1 LDKLNYEELA
11 KHISFQFI
19 QKYLN
24 KIKWNWNLL
33 SSNENIPYTFW
44 EKNLNKVNW
53 TILSINKS
61 IPTIF
66 WDNHLTLCKQKG
78 EHDKINWYYLSRT
91 NLPISF
97 IKKYMNKLDWYEL
110 STNENIPFDFFN
122 HYMNIIK
129 WDKVDDIEFTV
140 FREYLTEEIIKDIE
154 NRSDENIKI
163 NIDNYEFINIIRK
176 LDIKKEVKTIKKYIE
191 ELKIEFKLVYDNK
204 ELKYNSIKFENYL
217 NRKENNVFQMIKYK
231 VDFSMFQHH
240 KHAHKFA
247 ELFLDTNIKDID
259 WIYLIYN
266 DNVPMA
272 FLLKCIKKKK
282 IKLNELATSRRMIYE
297 DNIEKMN
304 EILLKIL

>member
-1 LDKLNYEELA
+1 
-11 KHISFQFI
+11 
-19 QKYLN
+19 
-24 KIKWNWNLL
+24 
-33 SSNENIPYTFW
+33 
-44 EKNLNKVNW
+44 
-53 TILSINKS
+53 LSINKS